1 MEMYLKFLRSK
12 TEELQQYSSLPMLI
26 SMSTSVCFR
35 QFVDVFV
42 DVSARVV
49 VDDGDDVDV
58 DVAALKV
65 PGKGDPLYGKPPH
78 RLPPGQ
84 ACDFFARFFIITIMI
99 ITIITFIPTIIVL
112 NI

>member
-1 MEMYLKFLRSK
+1 
-12 TEELQQYSSLPMLI
+12 MLI
-26 SMSTSVCFR
+26 SVSRSVRMFWSIGI
-35 QFVDVFV
+35 VFL
-42 DVSARVV
+42 DVSAGV
-49 VDDGDDVDV
+49 DVDV
-58 DVAALKV
+58 GGDVNFDVAALKV

>member
-1 MEMYLKFLRSK
+1 MFWSIGIVFLNVSAG
-12 TEELQQYSSLPMLI
+12 
-26 SMSTSVCFR
+26 
-35 QFVDVFV
+35 VDV
-42 DVSARVV
+42 DV
-49 VDDGDDVDV
+49 GCDVDV

-84 ACDFFARFFIITIMI
+84 ACDFFARSFIITII
-99 ITIITFIPTIIVL
+99 IIAIITFIPTIIVL

>member
-1 MEMYLKFLRSK
+1 M
-12 TEELQQYSSLPMLI
+12 
-26 SMSTSVCFR
+26 
-35 QFVDVFV
+35 VDVFV
-42 DVSARVV
+42 DVSAG
-49 VDDGDDVDV
+49 VDVYVGCDVNV
-58 DVAALKV
+58 DVAVLKV